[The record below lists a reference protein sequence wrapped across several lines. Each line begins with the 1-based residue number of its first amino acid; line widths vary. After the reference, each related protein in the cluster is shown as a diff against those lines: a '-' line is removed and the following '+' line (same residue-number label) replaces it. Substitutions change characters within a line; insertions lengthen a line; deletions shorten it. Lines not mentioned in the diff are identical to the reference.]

1 MKRITSILQRV
12 QAAIQKRTIIHA
24 LTKLKAEDRFST
36 LVQLRKLRVPFY
48 QMGPQTFTIA
58 LPWDLPQVCWTK
70 LEAATDARWYACQ
83 HKSKLSG
90 VRLLSDH
97 NAFED
102 ILSQALQQRASDVLL
117 TLTSQGAQLQ
127 FRCQRQVFTQKQ
139 LPLEQGELLLKS
151 FLSAASLNIDNTLR
165 AQEGHFRYVCQ
176 QMHVFCRLSYMA
188 SPVVQSLVLRLLS
201 ESIFPCQLSSL
212 QLPDDLYQT
221 LTQKG
226 KTFKAGMIL
235 ISGPTG
241 SGKTTTLYSI
251 ADFLHKQ
258 GKKIIAIEDP
268 IEIELSSLVQTEINP
283 QQNYRIQD
291 AMHAV
296 LRQDPDVIVWGE
308 IRDTETAQAAFY
320 SSLSGYLVITTLHAN
335 DLAMVSQRC
344 AELGIDFSVFKDNVK
359 LQIHQQWT
367 QAAVPQFEW
376 IFQN

>member
-1 MKRITSILQRV
+1 MYELYQYTNN
-12 QAAIQKRTIIHA
+12 
-24 LTKLKAEDRFST
+24 KLKRSRLTEFLEIKKHDVISFAGAGGKTSTIFALARELKHTTDYKILITTTTKMFLEKEAVTVEDEWFIKEQMLKKRLVTAGKDLGRKMGCFSADF
-36 LVQLRKLRVPFY
+36 LQKIISLSD
-48 QMGPQTFTIA
+48 IA
-58 LPWDLPQVCWTK
+58 LIEADGAQRRPFKMPRPYEPVYLPNTTK
-70 LEAATDARWYACQ
+70 IVYLAGMTALDKEIEV
-83 HKSKLSG
+83 LS
-90 VRLLSDH
+90 RS
-97 NAFED
+97 D
-102 ILSQALQQRASDVLL
+102 IL
-117 TLTSQGAQLQ
+117 
-127 FRCQRQVFTQKQ
+127 
-139 LPLEQGELLLKS
+139 
-151 FLSAASLNIDNTLR
+151 
-165 AQEGHFRYVCQ
+165 
-176 QMHVFCRLSYMA
+176 
-188 SPVVQSLVLRLLS
+188 
-201 ESIFPCQLSSL
+201 
-212 QLPDDLYQT
+212 
-221 LTQKG
+221 
-226 KTFKAGMIL
+226 
-235 ISGPTG
+235 
-241 SGKTTTLYSI
+241 